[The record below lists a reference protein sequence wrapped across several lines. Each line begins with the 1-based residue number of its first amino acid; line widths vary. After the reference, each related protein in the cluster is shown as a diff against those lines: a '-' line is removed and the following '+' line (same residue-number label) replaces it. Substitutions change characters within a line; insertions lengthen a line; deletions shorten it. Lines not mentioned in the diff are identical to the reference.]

1 MEAWIGPH
9 NRSGLLAL
17 GALVGL
23 FALRYLLLRLLTKN
37 TATPGAPRAREL
49 AVGVLRTPSA
59 FWCVALAL
67 EIGLRGMD
75 LPQSVRSLASNVLV
89 GLVILSVT
97 LVLSNLGGLL
107 AERIVKRVHQDA
119 PVTGLLR
126 ALIQGLILLLGL
138 LVLLKSLGIAISPL
152 LTALGV
158 GGLAVAL
165 ALQDTLSNLFAGVHI
180 TVENPFRVGHFV
192 RLEDGLEGYVSD
204 IGWRTTRIRTRPGNL
219 VVIPNAKIASATL
232 VNFHLPRRHLRVALD
247 LGLPLSGDPEHI
259 EEVLA
264 EAMRDAAQLI
274 EGAVPEGEPDVWLV
288 ELSKDRQLWRV
299 RLDVAEYARRERVL
313 HALNKRVLIAL
324 RAAGLSVAVP
334 LQHVHLQEAS
344 LPQVASTA

>member
-23 FALRYLLLRLLTKN
+23 FGLRYVLLRLL
-37 TATPGAPRAREL
+37 AREQ
-49 AVGVLRTPSA
+49 ASGDEGRASQVAIGVLKTPSA

-67 EIGLRGMD
+67 DIGLRGMD
-75 LPQSVRSLASNVLV
+75 LPELMRSFASNVLV

-107 AERIVKRVHQDA
+107 AERIVQRVYPDA

-180 TVENPFRVGHFV
+180 TVERPFRVGHFV

-219 VVIPNAKIASATL
+219 VVIPNAKIARATL
-232 VNFHLPRRHLRVALD
+232 VNFHLPRRHFRIALD
-247 LGLPLSGDPEHI
+247 LGLPLDSDPEQV
-259 EEVLA
+259 EQVLCS
-264 EAMRDAAQLI
+264 AMEDAADAI
-274 EGAVPEGEPDVWLV
+274 DGAVGQGTPDVWLV
-288 ELSKDRQLWRV
+288 EFSNDRQLWRV
-299 RLDVAEYARRERVL
+299 RLDVTEYARRERVL
-313 HALNKRVLIAL
+313 HALNKRVLVAL
-324 RAAGLSVAVP
+324 RAAGLSVALP
-334 LQHVHLQEAS
+334 EHKVHLSEPTS
-344 LPQVASTA
+344 KPV